1 VDSGGNFEGS
11 KPDET
16 VDINGVSIIGVANLP
31 AHVSS
36 DASQMY
42 SSNLYNL
49 VSEYWDE
56 ESKTFNLDLDDDIL
70 KGCVITH
77 DGSLVNDAIKNIR
90 GS

>member
-1 VDSGGNFEGS
+1 M
-11 KPDET
+11 
-16 VDINGVSIIGVANLP
+16 ANLP
-31 AHVSS
+31 SQVSS

-56 ESKTFNLDLDDDIL
+56 ENKTFNLDLEDDIL

-77 DGSLVNDAIKNIR
+77 DGGLVNEAIKNIR